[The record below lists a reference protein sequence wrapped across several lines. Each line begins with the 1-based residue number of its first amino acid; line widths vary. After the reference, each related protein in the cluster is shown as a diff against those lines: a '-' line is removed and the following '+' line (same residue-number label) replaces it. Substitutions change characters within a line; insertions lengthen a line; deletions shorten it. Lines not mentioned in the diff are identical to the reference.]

1 MLIFVDKYRHI
12 MQSLIEFQESLLRPV
27 SNKFRRYLHSR
38 IQWGERMI
46 GIKGPRGAGKT
57 TILMQH
63 LKFDLVRRDLA
74 LYVTADHHWFY
85 NHSLYETASEWSKSG
100 GTLLMIDEVH
110 KYPGWSTELKNIY
123 DGFPEMQ
130 LVFSASSAL
139 DIYKGE
145 ADLSRRVISYL
156 LPGMSFREYIELQE
170 GVAFEPLSLDRLT
183 RQHSEQSRLV
193 VDRLHPLPLFRR
205 YLQKGYLPFILEGE
219 DTYPLKLDQIINT
232 VLDTDLAYTE
242 GYDSGTAF
250 KLKKLLAVVAE
261 AVPFKP
267 NIAALARKLDLSRDS
282 VYLYLAL
289 LHKARLINMLHTQQ
303 KGTASL
309 QKPEKLYLENSN
321 LAFALSPLPNVGNIR
336 ETFLLNQLINSGLAV
351 TAPGSGDFQVGT
363 LVVEVGGKNKSSGQ
377 VKHLDNYLVAAD
389 DIEHGSP
396 GRTPLWL
403 FGFLY

>member
-1 MLIFVDKYRHI
+1 
-12 MQSLIEFQESLLRPV
+12 MQPLIEFQESLLRPV
-27 SNKFRRYLHSR
+27 SNKFRRYLQSKIR
-38 IQWGERMI
+38 WGERMI

-57 TILMQH
+57 TILLQH
-63 LKFDLVRRDLA
+63 LKFDLVNRDLA

-85 NHSLYETASEWSKSG
+85 SHSLYETASDWHKSG

-130 LVFSASSAL
+130 IVFSASSAL
-139 DIYKGE
+139 DIFKGE

-170 GVAFEPLSLDRLT
+170 GVAIEPISFDRLT
-183 RQHSEQSRLV
+183 SQHLEMSRLI

-205 YLQKGYLPFILEGE
+205 YLQIGYLPFILEGE
-219 DTYPLKLDQIINT
+219 DSYPLKLDQIINT
-232 VLDTDLAYTE
+232 VLDTDLAYTV

-250 KLKKLLAVVAE
+250 RLKKLLGVVAE

-267 NIAALARKLDLSRDS
+267 NISALARKLDLSRDS

-289 LHKARLINMLHTQQ
+289 LQKARLINMLHTEQ

-309 QKPEKLYLENSN
+309 QKPEKLFLENSN
-321 LAFALSPLPNVGNIR
+321 LAFALSPMPNVGNVR
-336 ETFLLNQLINSGLAV
+336 ETFLLNQLINAGLAV
-351 TAPGSGDFQVGT
+351 TAPGSGDFQVGN
-363 LVVEVGGKNKSSGQ
+363 LVLEAGGKNKSSDQ
-377 VKHLDNYLVAAD
+377 IKHFENHLVAAD
-389 DIEHGSP
+389 NIEHGSP
-396 GRTPLWL
+396 GKAPLWL